1 MIRWS
6 RILVFVI
13 LVAAVF
19 ATIAWTAE
27 DIVNNITLGLDLQG
41 GFEVLYEAKPLNEG
55 QQITQETLAAAA
67 AAVRQRIDVL
77 GVEEPNVA
85 IEGENRIRVQLAGV
99 EDQDEARRILGTPAH
114 LTFRLNHEEVLL
126 TGEDLKENG
135 ASVQFDPDTNE
146 PVVALKLK
154 DAEKFA
160 AITRDHMGEILAIY
174 LDEEVVSAPSINAV
188 IPNGEAVIQGNMS
201 VDEAQELAD
210 LLNAGAL
217 PVNLEE
223 IQSFSI
229 AASLGELS
237 LIQSL
242 KAGVYGSLIV
252 LLFMIGYYR
261 VPGMIAAISLV
272 AYAYLVLLTF
282 SLLNVTLT
290 LAGIAAFILGIGMA
304 VDANIL
310 MYERIKEEIRSGKTI
325 PSSVK
330 AGSRRSFLTIFD
342 ANITTVV
349 AAAVLFYFGTANIK
363 GFAVSLIVSILVS
376 FLTAVA
382 GSRLLMNLLLKSRVL
397 KNPSWFGVKGEE
409 IGEL

>member
-27 DIVNNITLGLDLQG
+27 DVVNNITLGLDLQG

-237 LIQSL
+237 LVQSL

>member
-1 MIRWS
+1 MIKWS
-6 RILVFVI
+6 RLALFII
-13 LVAAVF
+13 LVAVTF
-19 ATIAWTAE
+19 GTIAWTAG
-27 DIVNNITLGLDLQG
+27 DVVSNITLGLDLQG
-41 GFEVLYEAKPLNEG
+41 GFEVLYEAKPLTEG
-55 QQITQETLAAAA
+55 QQLTEETLTAAA

-99 EDQDEARRILGTPAH
+99 ADQDEARRVLGTPAH

-126 TGEDLKENG
+126 SGEDLRENG

-160 AITRDHMGEILAIY
+160 DITREHIGEILAIY
-174 LDEEVVSAPSINAV
+174 LDEDVVSAPSINSV
-188 IPNGEAVIQGNMS
+188 IPTGEAVISGNMT

-217 PVNLEE
+217 PVDLEE
-223 IQSFSI
+223 VQSFSI

-237 LIQSL
+237 LVQSL

-261 VPGMIAAISLV
+261 VPGFVASISLI

-342 ANITTVV
+342 ANITTIV
-349 AAAVLFYFGTANIK
+349 AAAVLFYFGTASIK
-363 GFAVSLIVSILVS
+363 GFAVSLIVSIVVS
-376 FLTAVA
+376 FATAVA
-382 GSRLLMNLLLKSRVL
+382 GSRLLMNLLLKSRIL
-397 KNPSWFGVKGEE
+397 KKPSWFGVKGEE

>member
-27 DIVNNITLGLDLQG
+27 DVVNNITLGLDLQG

-237 LIQSL
+237 LVQSL
-242 KAGVYGSLIV
+242 KAGLYGSLIV

-349 AAAVLFYFGTANIK
+349 AAVVLFYFGTANIK

>member
-27 DIVNNITLGLDLQG
+27 DVVNNITLGLDLQG

-237 LIQSL
+237 LVQSL

-310 MYERIKEEIRSGKTI
+310 MYERIKDEIRSGKTI

-342 ANITTVV
+342 ANITTIV

>member
-27 DIVNNITLGLDLQG
+27 DVVNNITLGLDLQG

>member
-1 MIRWS
+1 MIKWS
-6 RILVFVI
+6 RIAVFVI
-13 LVAAVF
+13 LVAVLF
-19 ATIAWTAE
+19 GTIAWTAE
-27 DIVNNITLGLDLQG
+27 DVVNNITLGLDLQG
-41 GFEVLYEAKPLNEG
+41 GFEVLYEAKPLSEG
-55 QQITQETLAAAA
+55 QQLTEETLTAAA

-99 EDQDEARRILGTPAH
+99 ADQDEARRVLGTPAH

-126 TGEDLKENG
+126 SGEDLRENG

-160 AITRDHMGEILAIY
+160 DITREHIGEILAIY
-174 LDEEVVSAPSINAV
+174 LDEDVVSAPSINSV
-188 IPNGEAVIQGNMS
+188 IPTGEAVISGNMT

-217 PVNLEE
+217 PVDLEE
-223 IQSFSI
+223 VQSFSI

-237 LIQSL
+237 LVQSL

-261 VPGMIAAISLV
+261 VPGFVASISLI

-342 ANITTVV
+342 ANITTIV
-349 AAAVLFYFGTANIK
+349 AAAVLFYFGTASIK
-363 GFAVSLIVSILVS
+363 GFAVSLIVSIVVS
-376 FLTAVA
+376 FATAVA
-382 GSRLLMNLLLKSRVL
+382 GSRLLMNLLLKSRIL
-397 KNPSWFGVKGEE
+397 KKPSWFGVKGEE